1 MSKKYRDENTDMLM
15 KAVMSADSIEECYD
29 FFRDLCTDSEIKAM
43 SERFQVA
50 RMLRESRVFSD
61 IVREANV
68 GATTISRVNNSLIN
82 GTGGYDRAIDRT
94 GGGELCE

>member
-15 KAVMSADSIEECYD
+15 KAVMSADNIEECYD

-50 RMLRESRVFSD
+50 RMLRDSRVYSD
-61 IVREANV
+61 IVREAQV
-68 GATTISRVNNSLIN
+68 GTATISRVNNNLLH

-94 GGGELCE
+94 GGESRE